1 MMYISTRDPHA
12 LVEVGVERADGRRQS
27 GRDDRRIYEDHK
39 EADKKG
45 PQGAPGLLLSDDV
58 PVSVPGK
65 VFDMGNG
72 RLLRRQGV
80 S

>member
-1 MMYISTRDPHA
+1 MIHTPWLRLALSARMVAGRAVVTIDVSTR
-12 LVEVGVERADGRRQS
+12 
-27 GRDDRRIYEDHK
+27 IYK

>member
-1 MMYISTRDPHA
+1 MVAGRAVVTIDVSTY
-12 LVEVGVERADGRRQS
+12 
-27 GRDDRRIYEDHK
+27 RRIDEDHK

-45 PQGAPGLLLSDDV
+45 PQGTPGLLLSNDM